1 MRDVD
6 GVDLE
11 AVSRFVADNRT
22 LRHLWSEYRETLH
35 LQTTVDPTT
44 GVEKINAVRSTIP
57 AEALFNTATL
67 IEGRPFTE
75 FFKHLPGVFTGIG
88 IIGTFMGLIAGLRAF
103 QISEEPSVVRESL
116 NLLLHGVHEAFLVS
130 AGAISLAMIVTA
142 LARRPTPA
150 RRGSLATAGQP
161 VRGGCGGGISGA
173 SRPGRRRSRRARR
186 GCSRMR
192 SSGT

>member
-11 AVSRFVADNRT
+11 ALSHFFAANRT

-57 AEALFNTATL
+57 AEALSNTATL
-67 IEGRPFTE
+67 IEGRLFTE

-88 IIGTFMGLIAGLRAF
+88 IIGTFLGLIAGLRAF
-103 QISEEPSVVRESL
+103 RISEEPSVVRESL

-130 AGAISLAMIVTA
+130 AGVISLAMIVTVLEKFLLAA
-142 LARRPTPA
+142 LHRQVEGLSQRLD
-150 RRGSLATAGQP
+150 SLFEAGAGELVRDLKDILSELTDRQITA
-161 VRGGCGGGISGA
+161 V
-173 SRPGRRRSRRARR
+173 
-186 GCSRMR
+186 
-192 SSGT
+192 